1 MLETKQYIV
10 ANSDQVALLS
20 NTISILTV
28 DIILIYKDCSGLLV
42 AGGTTI
48 ESSWK
53 VSRVRDS

>member
-10 ANSDQVALLS
+10 ANGDQVALLS
-20 NTISILTV
+20 NTISKYTRYNV
-28 DIILIYKDCSGLLV
+28 YEDCSGLLV

>member
-1 MLETKQYIV
+1 MVIKLHYYPIYNIHINYRYNV
-10 ANSDQVALLS
+10 
-20 NTISILTV
+20 
-28 DIILIYKDCSGLLV
+28 YKDCSGLLV